1 MDNMETRTESAVISS
16 EEIEAKILD
25 KDTISFLIFS
35 VNNKKLA
42 IDISLVQEIVRDSK
56 VHFLPFV
63 PEYIEG
69 IINYAGKPYTVVN
82 PVVLNDDDDKTLVDV
97 DNPTFLLF
105 KRDDDQFCLHISMVE
120 VFYEVLKEDLEDE
133 DWENEITYKGKQI
146 PLLKPDKIE
155 ERLRRDLG
163 KI

>member
-1 MDNMETRTESAVISS
+1 MDDMEIPAESAVIQN
-16 EEIEAKILD
+16 EEDGAQVPD
-25 KDTISFLIFS
+25 KDTVSFLIFS
-35 VNNKKLA
+35 VNTNRFA

-69 IINYAGKPYTVVN
+69 VINYAGKPYTVVN
-82 PVVLNDDDDKTLVDV
+82 PVVLNDDDEASLVDV
-97 DNPTFLLF
+97 DSPTFLLF
-105 KRDDDQFCLHISMVE
+105 KRDDDQFCLHVSMVE
-120 VFYEVLKEDLEDE
+120 VFYEVLKEDLEEE
-133 DWENEITYKGKQI
+133 DWENEITYKGRQI

>member
-155 ERLRRDLG
+155 ERWRRDLG